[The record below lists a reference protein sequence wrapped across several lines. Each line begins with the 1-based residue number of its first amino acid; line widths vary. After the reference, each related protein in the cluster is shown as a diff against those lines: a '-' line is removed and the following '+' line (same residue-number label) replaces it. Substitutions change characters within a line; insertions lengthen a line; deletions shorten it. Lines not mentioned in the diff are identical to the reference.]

1 MWSRLTA
8 CFHLLTSRAL
18 LPPCCRSL
26 VRLPPPATTPP
37 QLSTWRLLSSLPSLS
52 LAHFLFIAHVSF
64 LCSLS
69 LARSSLSLARPSPSL
84 TWSSPSLAVRGA
96 GVTMSPGWVPSSPP
110 LGQGSH
116 PCCLPL
122 PAAVLP
128 PVAGAC
134 LHRGAGPLLW
144 RGDRLSPGVPALAGR
159 GVPRHQGEQAMPG
172 PPSHLQSF
180 PSMEGLS
187 CPSWS

>member
-1 MWSRLTA
+1 MTRWLPLPRGLVSQLVSARARVVLFCLLAVAPSFA
-8 CFHLLTSRAL
+8 CPLLQ
-18 LPPCCRSL
+18 P
-26 VRLPPPATTPP
+26 PP
-37 QLSTWRLLSSLPSLS
+37 QLSTWHLLSSLPSLS
-52 LAHFLFIAHVSF
+52 LAHFLFVAHVSF
-64 LCSLS
+64 LCSP
-69 LARSSLSLARPSPSL
+69 SLARPSPSL
-84 TWSSPSLAVRGA
+84 TWSSLSLAVRGA

-116 PCCLPL
+116 PCCLPP

-134 LHRGAGPLLW
+134 LHRGAGPLLR
-144 RGDRLSPGVPALAGR
+144 RGDSLSPGVPALAGR
-159 GVPRHQGEQAMPG
+159 GVPRHQGEQAAPG
-172 PPSHLQSF
+172 PPSHLLSF